1 MSFDPKFGALRV
13 GRGGGWESYPLFVR
27 IEYRG
32 NISLS
37 LEADLFAV
45 RLVRRLS

>member
-13 GRGGGWESYPLFVR
+13 GHGGDWESDPLFAR

-32 NISLS
+32 NIGLGF
-37 LEADLFAV
+37 EADLFVV